1 MIDSLALS
9 ILLLAFFASV
19 TFNGFFRN
27 IADKNN
33 ILIDIPD
40 KSRKFHFRA
49 TPLTGGLGIFFGI
62 IVAGI
67 LLTGLSGANY
77 SLDFTN
83 KGFVDNSQFN
93 NVQMSRNFEVNDKNY
108 ELSLN
113 KNEDNKVSVEISSNE
128 LSNEGS
134 NNVVDVIYLA
144 ENKFKAV
151 LPDGREKLY
160 P

>member
-1 MIDSLALS
+1 
-9 ILLLAFFASV
+9 
-19 TFNGFFRN
+19 
-27 IADKNN
+27 
-33 ILIDIPD
+33 
-40 KSRKFHFRA
+40 
-49 TPLTGGLGIFFGI
+49 
-62 IVAGI
+62 
-67 LLTGLSGANY
+67 
-77 SLDFTN
+77 
-83 KGFVDNSQFN
+83 
-93 NVQMSRNFEVNDKNY
+93 MSRNFEVNDKNY

-160 P
+160 LIESGNVIEITNSNETVDIFCLQTLTKLILITFQFLYTYVRYLS